1 MQPWDGGCE
10 GLGVWGT
17 LCLGSPKGYDMG
29 FLTPLSSFP
38 AANSGSLRSMRLSC
52 SLGNH
57 GLLKWGMP
65 PS

>member
-1 MQPWDGGCE
+1 M
-10 GLGVWGT
+10 
-17 LCLGSPKGYDMG
+17 CLGSPKGYDMG
-29 FLTPLSSFP
+29 FLTPLPLFP
-38 AANSGSLRSMRLSC
+38 AANSGSLRSMRLSW